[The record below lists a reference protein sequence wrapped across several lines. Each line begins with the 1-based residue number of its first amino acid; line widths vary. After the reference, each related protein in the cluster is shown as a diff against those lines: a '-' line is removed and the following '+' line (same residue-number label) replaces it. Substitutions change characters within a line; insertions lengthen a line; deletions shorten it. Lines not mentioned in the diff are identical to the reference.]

1 MKKVHFCA
9 FLCHF
14 VPKNRVQSRFKKSK
28 TKPHHGSSFT
38 SLARRTLVLRFG
50 TLLIFVIIRRGDS
63 DNIESHL
70 RIIQV
75 LL

>member
-28 TKPHHGSSFT
+28 TQPHNGFFF
-38 SLARRTLVLRFG
+38 RFIGEADIG
-50 TLLIFVIIRRGDS
+50 TAIWHFALFR
-63 DNIESHL
+63 DNS
-70 RIIQV
+70 
-75 LL
+75 